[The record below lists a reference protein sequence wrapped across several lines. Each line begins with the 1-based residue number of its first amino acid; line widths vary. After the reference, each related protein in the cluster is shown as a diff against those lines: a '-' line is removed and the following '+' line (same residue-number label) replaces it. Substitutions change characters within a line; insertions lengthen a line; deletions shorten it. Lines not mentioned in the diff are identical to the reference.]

1 MHRAVI
7 ASVQRMAKRDL
18 YEVLGVAR
26 DASEADIKK
35 AYRRLAMKHH
45 PDRNPDPAS
54 EAAFKEAKEAYEV
67 LSDAQKRAVYD
78 QHGHAGL
85 DAAAHGGRGG
95 PGFNPGDAFGDIFGD
110 VFGDI
115 FGGGRRGRSTV
126 FRGADLRYELSLTL
140 EQAVFGDTV
149 NLTLPTL
156 VGCETCSGSG
166 AKPGT
171 RKVTCKTCDGAGQVR
186 MAQGFF
192 SVQQTCPACRGTG
205 QQIEHPCSSC
215 QGRGRVQKNKTL
227 AVKVPAGV
235 DNGDR
240 IRLTGE
246 GEAGQNGGPNG
257 DLYVEIRTQP
267 HDIFERAGADLYCS
281 IPINFAV
288 AALGGTV
295 QVPTLGGEVALK
307 IPPETQSGRVF
318 RLRGKGVRPVR
329 GSGPGDLFCR
339 VEVETPV
346 NLTSEQKKL
355 LEAFNEALV
364 AGGDR
369 HRPRNRSWVDGVR
382 RFFEKMAP

>member
-1 MHRAVI
+1 
-7 ASVQRMAKRDL
+7 MAKRDY
-18 YEVLGVAR
+18 YEVLGVSR

-45 PDRNPDPAS
+45 PDRNPDDPKA
-54 EAAFKEAKEAYEV
+54 EAAFKEAKEAYEI
-67 LSDAQKRAVYD
+67 LSEKEKRAVYD
-78 QHGHAGL
+78 QHGHAGVE
-85 DAAAHGGRGG
+85 AAAGGGRGG

-140 EQAVFGDTV
+140 EQAVFGDTI

-156 VGCETCSGSG
+156 VNCETCNGSG

-171 RKVTCKTCDGAGQVR
+171 KPVTCKTCEGAGQVR

-192 SVQQTCPACRGTG
+192 SIQQTCPACRGSG
-205 QQIEHPCSSC
+205 QQIEQPCVSC
-215 QGRGRVQKNKTL
+215 HGRGRVQKNKTL

-246 GEAGQNGGPNG
+246 GEAGQNGGPPG
-257 DLYVEIRTQP
+257 DLYVEIRIQP
-267 HDIFERAGADLYCS
+267 HDIFERDGADLSCA
-281 IPINFAV
+281 IPVNFAV
-288 AALGGTV
+288 AALGGSV
-295 QVPTLGGEVALK
+295 QVPTLDGEVTLK
-307 IPPETQSGRVF
+307 IPAETQSGRVF

-346 NLTSEQKKL
+346 NLTAEQKRL

-369 HRPRNRSWVDGVR
+369 HRPRNRSWLDGVR
-382 RFFEKMAP
+382 RFFEKMSP